1 MKYDYQF
8 LKDYLLYYLQTYL
21 SRRHIVMKDFMTNIK
36 AEIEYDRPISL
47 KQFKV
52 LLKYLMKEKQF
63 ENATKR
69 QVIRVFQPF
78 IRSNKAEPASRT
90 FKPALE
96 RRKIRSP
103 KTIINENSMVKNDHS
118 KPEKNWA
125 ELNPSF
131 NVPHREYD

>member
-21 SRRHIVMKDFMTNIK
+21 SRRHIIMKDFMTNIK
-36 AEIEYDRPISL
+36 AEIENDRPISR

-63 ENATKR
+63 ENTTKG
-69 QVIRVFQPF
+69 QVMEAFEPF
-78 IRSNKAEPASRT
+78 IRPNKDQPTAET

-96 RRKIRSP
+96 PRKIQYAN
-103 KTIINENSMVKNDHS
+103 TLHEFM
-118 KPEKNWA
+118 
-125 ELNPSF
+125 
-131 NVPHREYD
+131 

>member
-36 AEIEYDRPISL
+36 AEIENDRPISL

-69 QVIRVFQPF
+69 QVTRVFQPF
-78 IRSNKAEPASRT
+78 IRPNKDQPTAET
-90 FKPALE
+90 FKPVIE
-96 RRKIRSP
+96 PRKIRY
-103 KTIINENSMVKNDHS
+103 ENTLHEFM
-118 KPEKNWA
+118 
-125 ELNPSF
+125 
-131 NVPHREYD
+131 

>member
-36 AEIEYDRPISL
+36 AEIENDRPISL

-69 QVIRVFQPF
+69 QVTRVFKRLFQL
-78 IRSNKAEPASRT
+78 AYGT
-90 FKPALE
+90 
-96 RRKIRSP
+96 
-103 KTIINENSMVKNDHS
+103 
-118 KPEKNWA
+118 
-125 ELNPSF
+125 
-131 NVPHREYD
+131 HRCRYKLLLQCRLG